1 MLARAGLL
9 LLGAYV
15 AVVGAAVHR
24 HRSELFAVDWPWG
37 LVLAVGAAAAAAL
50 AAGRVMRLGAAWF
63 TLGWAA
69 VLVAQSL
76 QPGGSYLVASDA
88 LGYTYSLLGLG
99 TLAAVVVRDARR
111 DP

>member
-9 LLGAYV
+9 VLGAYV
-15 AVVGAAVHR
+15 ALVGAAVHR
-24 HRSELFAVDWPWG
+24 HRSELFSVDWPWG
-37 LVLAVGAAAAAAL
+37 LVLAVGAAVAVAL
-50 AAGRVMRLGAAWF
+50 ATGRVLRLGAAWF

-76 QPGGSYLVASDA
+76 QPGGSYFVASDA
-88 LGYTYSLLGLG
+88 LGHTYALLGLG
-99 TLAAVVVRDARR
+99 LLGLVVVRDSRR